1 MKRCLIFANGA
12 PNDGPMVRDMLA
24 SSPDALTIAAD
35 GGARVAGYFGRLVD
49 IVIGDMDSL
58 EEDEIQR
65 LAVAGTEV
73 VRFPEHKDETDLE
86 LALLHAADA
95 GVQWIRIIGGLGDR
109 FDQTLANVYLMG
121 LPQLAELD
129 VALVAG
135 KERLCL
141 LRPGSH
147 TLHGA
152 AGDTLSLIPLGG
164 DVTGVT
170 TGRLSYPLKGETL
183 YFGPARG
190 ISNVFEEATCQVSL
204 VSGVLLAVHT
214 YGRA

>member
-12 PNDGPMVRDMLA
+12 PNDGPMVRDVL
-24 SSPDALTIAAD
+24 SSARDAVTVAAD
-35 GGARVAGYFGRLVD
+35 GGARVARYFGRQVD
-49 IVIGDMDSL
+49 FVIGDMDSL
-58 EEDEIQR
+58 EESEIQQ
-65 LAVAGTEV
+65 LAAAGAEV
-73 VRFPEHKDETDLE
+73 ERYPAHKDETDLE
-86 LALLHAADA
+86 LALLHAAST
-95 GVQWIRIIGGLGDR
+95 GMQWIRIIGGLGDR
-109 FDQTLANVYLMG
+109 FDQTLANVYLMA
-121 LPQLAELD
+121 LPQLAGLD

-141 LRPGSH
+141 LKPGTH
-147 TLHGA
+147 TLHGQ

-170 TGRLSYPLKGETL
+170 TQQLDYPLKAETL

-190 ISNVFEEATCQVSL
+190 ISNVFDEDTCQVSL
-204 VSGVLLAVHT
+204 ESGVLLAVHT